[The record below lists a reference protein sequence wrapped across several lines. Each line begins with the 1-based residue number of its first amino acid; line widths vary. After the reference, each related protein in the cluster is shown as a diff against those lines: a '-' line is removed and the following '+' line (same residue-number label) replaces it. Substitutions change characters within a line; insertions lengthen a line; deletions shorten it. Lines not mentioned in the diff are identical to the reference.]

1 MGGHSDLFVELRLDT
16 EGVKAVSVDVYR
28 TSTNGRDYVAS
39 ARSAP
44 GTAFAADGDAVA
56 AIWQDSLGATT
67 TGTVA
72 VDSGPAGG
80 PEQLLAT
87 LTLDQRLNGLP
98 PHADLV
104 VVAERDGDEFRRLGL
119 EVEAEDGVRL
129 PSDVTFGGETLSFRE
144 CLSRAGFEIHDTG
157 MATQIPPPVDGTWD
171 LSNTFTILEDLMAQT
186 AQASLLLPSWE
197 LHLLMLGKGSRAGLL
212 GIMFDAG
219 SVLPRQGA
227 AVFVT
232 EIRDR
237 VADAEEDRKIVQTTV
252 HELGHA
258 LNLAH
263 RFERVVG
270 RADSTSFMNY
280 DWRFLGGNQ
289 REEYWRRFAV
299 TFDPDELEFLHHAP
313 RSALVPGG
321 ADFHTVNYWAEGTGG
336 YSPYAP
342 EAPVAGFKLTL
353 SPPASG
359 TVFAFGQPVFLEVTL
374 RNETGQDV
382 NLPDEVLDPKAGF
395 LELLVQRRTGKT
407 RRGLADAQPF
417 IPIMQRCFDLDP
429 RTADTVPDGG
439 IQRNNV
445 NLTFGS
451 GGFAF
456 AEPGEYDITPLLSF
470 MMRDA
475 NGDPIDR
482 IIRGQAI
489 RIRVAHPHD
498 MDQERDATTLFRSDV
513 GAWFALGGSDCLAK
527 AGDALEEVRER
538 RTRALGAADPVV
550 AAITRASGLHALRP
564 SIRFDQHRFSHAH
577 ADPATAAQRLG
588 SLDEAA
594 LATFDK
600 HTAESTQR
608 LAQRLAETQ
617 A

>member
-1 MGGHSDLFVELRLDT
+1 M
-16 EGVKAVSVDVYR
+16 
-28 TSTNGRDYVAS
+28 
-39 ARSAP
+39 
-44 GTAFAADGDAVA
+44 
-56 AIWQDSLGATT
+56 
-67 TGTVA
+67 
-72 VDSGPAGG
+72 
-80 PEQLLAT
+80 
-87 LTLDQRLNGLP
+87 
-98 PHADLV
+98 
-104 VVAERDGDEFRRLGL
+104 
-119 EVEAEDGVRL
+119 
-129 PSDVTFGGETLSFRE
+129 
-144 CLSRAGFEIHDTG
+144 AGFT
-157 MATQIPPPVDGTWD
+157 
-171 LSNTFTILEDLMAQT
+171 
-186 AQASLLLPSWE
+186 
-197 LHLLMLGKGSRAGLL
+197 
-212 GIMFDAG
+212 
-219 SVLPRQGA
+219 
-227 AVFVT
+227 
-232 EIRDR
+232 
-237 VADAEEDRKIVQTTV
+237 
-252 HELGHA
+252 
-258 LNLAH
+258 
-263 RFERVVG
+263 
-270 RADSTSFMNY
+270 
-280 DWRFLGGNQ
+280 
-289 REEYWRRFAV
+289 
-299 TFDPDELEFLHHAP
+299 
-313 RSALVPGG
+313 
-321 ADFHTVNYWAEGTGG
+321 
-336 YSPYAP
+336 
-342 EAPVAGFKLTL
+342 LTL

-407 RRGLADAQPF
+407 TRGLADAQPF

-439 IQRNNV
+439 ILRNNV
-445 NLTFGS
+445 KLTFGS

-475 NGDPIDR
+475 NGDPIDP

-527 AGDALEEVRER
+527 VGDALEEVRER
-538 RTRALGAADPVV
+538 RTRALGAVDPVV

-564 SIRFDQHRFSHAH
+564 SIRFDQHRFKHAH

-588 SLDEAA
+588 SLEAA